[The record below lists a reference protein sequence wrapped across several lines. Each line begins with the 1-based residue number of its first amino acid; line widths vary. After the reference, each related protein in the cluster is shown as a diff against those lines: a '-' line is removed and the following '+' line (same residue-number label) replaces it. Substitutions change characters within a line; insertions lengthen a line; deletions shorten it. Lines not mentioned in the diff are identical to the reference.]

1 MATRYARRDAA
12 GARRRL
18 RPALLA
24 AALIGWPALTPA
36 PARADEP
43 PRESLDH
50 YPTADVSVESGG
62 RSHVF
67 HVWIADTVPRREQ
80 GLMYVKRL
88 EPGRGMLFIFPS
100 SQAQSFWMKNT
111 LIPLDLLF
119 IAPDGRIIRIAASAK
134 PLSEATIDSMGI
146 VRGVLEVA
154 GGTSERLGIKAGDR
168 VRHLAFRNG

>member
-1 MATRYARRDAA
+1 MATRHARRDAA
-12 GARRRL
+12 RVPLRRGIAL
-18 RPALLA
+18 LLA
-24 AALIGWPALTPA
+24 AALIASSA

-43 PRESLDH
+43 LHESLDH
-50 YPTADVSVESGG
+50 YPTAEVRVESAG

-67 HVWIADTVPRREQ
+67 HVWIADTEPRREQ

-88 EPGRGMLFIFPS
+88 KPGGGMLFVFPS
-100 SQAQSFWMKNT
+100 AQPQSFWMKNT
-111 LIPLDLLF
+111 LISLDLLF
-119 IAPDGRIIRIAASAK
+119 IAPDGRIIRIAPSAK

-168 VRHLAFRNG
+168 VRHPAFGNQ

>member
-1 MATRYARRDAA
+1 MATRLARRDAA
-12 GARRRL
+12 GAARRRGI
-18 RPALLA
+18 ALLA
-24 AALIGWPALTPA
+24 ASLIASSALA

-62 RSHVF
+62 HSHVF
-67 HVWIADTVPRREQ
+67 HVWIADTAAREQQ

-88 EPGRGMLFIFPS
+88 GPGRGMLFIFPS
-100 SQAQSFWMKNT
+100 PQVGTFWMKNT
-111 LIPLDLLF
+111 LIALDLLF
-119 IAPDGRIIRIAASAK
+119 IAPDGRIIRIAANAQ
-134 PLSEATIDSMGI
+134 PMSEATIESMGI

-168 VRHLAFRNG
+168 VRHPAFGSR

>member
-12 GARRRL
+12 DDAARRPGIAL
-18 RPALLA
+18 LLA
-24 AALIGWPALTPA
+24 AALIGWPA

-43 PRESLDH
+43 ARESLDH
-50 YPTADVSVESGG
+50 YPTADVSVESAG

-67 HVWIADTVPRREQ
+67 HVWIADTQSRQAQ
-80 GLMYVKRL
+80 GLMFVKRL
-88 EPGRGMLFIFPS
+88 KPDDGMLFIFPS
-100 SQAQSFWMKNT
+100 PQVETFWMKNT

-134 PLSEATIDSMGI
+134 PKSEATIDSMGI

-168 VRHLAFRNG
+168 VHHPAFGRR